1 MTTFSNI
8 DIDCKFLSL
17 TISYQFKTVYVN
29 FQARNDVFY
38 HHEINQHKIVSQWE
52 RARLKLTFSDLAE
65 LKSLQSLILNQIVSL
80 KVVLRL
86 IDGTYIP
93 EIAKDY
99 SNKDI
104 KVLKVLSLEKNENN
118 IGKSV

>member
-1 MTTFSNI
+1 MPLKSPI
-8 DIDCKFLSL
+8 RILK
-17 TISYQFKTVYVN
+17 
-29 FQARNDVFY
+29 DVFY